1 MPPFRAGQQETPSM
15 PLCRALP
22 KLRTPLLLALLSL
35 AGAVRAHAVTV
46 SPTAVF
52 IDARSPT
59 ATLSLYNNGTA
70 PEEVEISFGFGY
82 PSSNAE
88 GELQVQIQDSAAAG
102 EPSVVPWLRA
112 FPRRLQLQPG
122 QRQTLRVMVQ
132 APAGTA
138 DGEYWGRVLVRSRG
152 GQPPIESTQG
162 QVHVALNVE
171 TVVATAVLFRKGPV
185 TTGAAVRSASASLAG
200 DSVRF
205 TVDLDRQ
212 GNAVYLGRVQARLR
226 DASGRV
232 VGSAEDAL
240 ALYRSLR
247 RRFAIALPAGAS
259 RAGLTVEY
267 VVDTERPDL
276 PPAGPLKAP
285 PVTGTVPVR

>member
-1 MPPFRAGQQETPSM
+1 MQINLARAAFRT
-15 PLCRALP
+15 
-22 KLRTPLLLALLSL
+22 TLLLAALSL
-35 AGAVRAHAVTV
+35 AGAARAHAVTV

-52 IDARSPT
+52 IDSRSPT

-70 PEEVEISFGFGY
+70 PEEVAISFGFGY

-88 GELQVQIQDSAAAG
+88 GVLQVQIQDSAAAG

-132 APAGTA
+132 APAGVA
-138 DGEYWGRVLVRSRG
+138 EGEYWGRVLVRSRG

-162 QVHVALNVE
+162 QVHVALDVE

-185 TTGAAVRSASASLAG
+185 TTGAAVRSAAATVAG

-212 GNAVYLGRVQARLR
+212 GNAVYLGRVHARLR
-226 DASGRV
+226 DASGRAL
-232 VGSAEDAL
+232 GEAEDAL

-247 RRFAIALPAGAS
+247 RRFTIPLPAGAA
-259 RAGLTVEY
+259 RAGMTVEY
-267 VVDTERPDL
+267 TVDTERPDL
-276 PPAGPLKAP
+276 PPPGPLKAP
-285 PVTGTVPVR
+285 PVSGTVPVR

>member
-1 MPPFRAGQQETPSM
+1 MPIART
-15 PLCRALP
+15 LALV
-22 KLRTPLLLALLSL
+22 RPLLLAAALLA
-35 AGAVRAHAVTV
+35 AGAARAHAVTV

-59 ATLSLYNNGTA
+59 ATLTLYNNGTT

-82 PSSNAE
+82 PSSNDQ
-88 GELQVQIQDSAAAG
+88 GVLQVQIADTAAAG
-102 EPSVVPWLRA
+102 EPSIAAYLRA

-122 QRQTLRVMVQ
+122 QRQTLRVLVQ
-132 APAGTA
+132 APAGLGN
-138 DGEYWGRVLVRSRG
+138 GEYWGRVLVRSRG

-171 TVVATAVLFRKGPV
+171 TVVATAVLYRKGPV
-185 TTGAAVRSASASLAG
+185 TTGAAVRAASATFVG

-212 GNAVYLGRVQARLR
+212 GNAVYLGRVQARVK
-226 DASGRV
+226 DAGGRV
-232 VGSAEDAL
+232 VAQAEDAL

-247 RRFAIALPAGAS
+247 RRFVIAVPAGGA
-259 RAGLTVEY
+259 RTGWTVEY
-267 VVDTERPDL
+267 TVDTERPDL
-276 PPAGPLKAP
+276 PPEGPLKTA
-285 PVTGTVPVR
+285 PVTGSVAVR